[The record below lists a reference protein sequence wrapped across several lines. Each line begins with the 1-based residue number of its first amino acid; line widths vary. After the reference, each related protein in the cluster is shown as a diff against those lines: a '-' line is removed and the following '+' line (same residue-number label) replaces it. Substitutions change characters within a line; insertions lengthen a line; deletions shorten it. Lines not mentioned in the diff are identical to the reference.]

1 MPNAK
6 SVIQAILQKEY
17 EDVTMLAMYSVVE
30 VLREIWWLGVVAL
43 LVSLGVT
50 PLVRFIAYRAKIVD
64 KPDALLKPHGRP
76 IAYLGGV
83 AMCIGLLVGLVVYAF
98 VMPDA
103 SQWWNRLGEDLAE
116 GRVGKLMGLDALV
129 QNSSPRKAA
138 EVTANP
144 AWQLLAIALSSVLIT
159 IVGLLDDLFQ
169 IRPNQKVLGQ
179 VIAAVILIFG
189 GVGLKIS
196 FVLFYHLHLPLPP
209 PWAMILLSG
218 LFCMVMVIAT
228 CNATNLLDGLDG
240 LCGGV
245 TGIVTLGFLALA
257 VFLAT
262 YAHFDG
268 TTDQLRVGLALAMAG
283 AVFGFLPYNI
293 PPASIFM
300 GDAGSMLLGFF
311 VAVMMAMFCREGHVR
326 FFLAACVVFALP
338 ILDTALAVV
347 RRLLAGKNIFAGDRS
362 HLYDQLVDR
371 GMSVK
376 QVVVLFYILAAAAA
390 IIGVLSAICLRTRYA
405 LLLDAVLLAVVWG
418 IFLWLGMVHPDPR
431 EAKPDSAPKDDA

>member
-1 MPNAK
+1 
-6 SVIQAILQKEY
+6 
-17 EDVTMLAMYSVVE
+17 MLATYTAME
-30 VLREIWWLGVVAL
+30 VLKDFWWLGVISL
-43 LVSLGVT
+43 LVSLGAT
-50 PLVRFIAYRAKIVD
+50 PMVRLIAYRKKIVD

-83 AMCIGLLVGLVVYAF
+83 AMCVGLLAGMTVYAF
-98 VMPDA
+98 IMPDA
-103 SQWWNRLGEDLAE
+103 QRQWSELGANLVKGDIAT
-116 GRVGKLMGLDALV
+116 LMG
-129 QNSSPRKAA
+129 
-138 EVTANP
+138 NP
-144 AWQLLAIALSSVLIT
+144 AWQLSAIAVSCVLIT
-159 IVGLLDDLFQ
+159 LVGLLDDLYE
-169 IRPNQKVLGQ
+169 ISPRKKILGQ
-179 VIAAVILIFG
+179 VLAAAILILG
-189 GVGLKIS
+189 GVGQEMS
-196 FVLFYHLHLPLPP
+196 EMFFQHLHIPYLPG
-209 PWAMILLSG
+209 WAMVSISG
-218 LFCMVMVIAT
+218 LLCMFMVIAA

-262 YAHFDG
+262 YARFDG

-311 VAVMMAMFCREGHVR
+311 VAVMMAMFCREGHGR

-376 QVVVLFYILAAAAA
+376 QVVVLFYILATAAAV
-390 IIGVLSAICLRTRYA
+390 IGVLSAIVLRLRHA
-405 LLLDAVLLAVVWG
+405 VILDAALLAVVWG
-418 IFLWLGMVHPDPR
+418 IFLCLGMLHPEPR
-431 EAKPDSAPKDDA
+431 QPKSEPSERHDETPQS